1 MAGVCS
7 QYNARCDWLFLERD
21 SPVMPTDITSHC
33 SCPTKKES
41 KRLFKTIVPLSK
53 LQQLQKMSDNEH
65 SKNEFYYPD
74 ELKIQKENKVV
85 ALNFG
90 ID

>member
-7 QYNARCDWLFLERD
+7 QYNAPCDWLFLERD
-21 SPVMPTDITSHC
+21 SPVMPTDIKSHC

-53 LQQLQKMSDNEH
+53 LQQLQKTSDNEH

-74 ELKIQKENKVV
+74 ELKIQKENEVV